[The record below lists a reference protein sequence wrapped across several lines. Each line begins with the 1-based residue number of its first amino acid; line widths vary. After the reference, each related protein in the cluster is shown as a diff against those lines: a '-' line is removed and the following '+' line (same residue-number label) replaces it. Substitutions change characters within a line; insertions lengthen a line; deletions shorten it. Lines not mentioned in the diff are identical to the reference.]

1 MLFNTENLYPTHI
14 YVTSPAT
21 GQLPEVGVDHI
32 PLKKWSGERE
42 RERERGPEANIGPYC
57 GNLKLI
63 LGRAVHNILI

>member
-42 RERERGPEANIGPYC
+42 RERGVLRPT
-57 GNLKLI
+57 LVLI
-63 LGRAVHNILI
+63 VVT